1 MQELPPC
8 IQRGPLPCTFRVIQ
22 PRGMS
27 MDTGRRT
34 VSFAVLPVFTRYA
47 IFIAAFVLRIYC
59 ELSMNSV
66 DTPPFCRNFRTADR

>member
-1 MQELPPC
+1 
-8 IQRGPLPCTFRVIQ
+8 
-22 PRGMS
+22 
-27 MDTGRRT
+27 MDTGRHT
-34 VSFAVLPVFTRYA
+34 VSFAVMPVFTRYA